1 MYEFGAEEGFGV
13 VGLDDEGRAVDGED
27 LLQGLGNVDGVLR
40 TSLVEEGEAGE
51 VVNEYQ
57 DVGVAL
63 DPWHIHKID
72 G

>member
-1 MYEFGAEEGFGV
+1 M
-13 VGLDDEGRAVDGED
+13 DGED